1 MRKKLVIGNWKMNT
15 SFKEALHLTEE
26 LNQLLDK
33 QMEAVILVPFT
44 HIKSLQEK
52 CSTNVKVGAQNV
64 SQFENGAYTGEISAE
79 ILDSLQVE
87 YVTIGHSERRTIF
100 AESNQIIAE
109 KLEIALKYK
118 LKPVLCCGEDLEIRK
133 NGTYISF
140 VENQLQDAL
149 KNISESEMK
158 NIIIAYEPIWA
169 IGTGETASAAQAQ
182 EVHLS
187 IRNLLEKLFSKI
199 IAENT
204 TILYGGSVKASNAK
218 ELFSE
223 NDIDGALVGGAS
235 LNAESFVEIIKINY
249 EL

>member
-1 MRKKLVIGNWKMNT
+1 MRKKIVIGNWKMNT
-15 SFKEALHLTEE
+15 IFKEALLLTEE
-26 LNQLLDK
+26 INTLITK
-33 QMEAVILVPFT
+33 ETETVILVPFT

-52 CSTNVKVGAQNV
+52 CNANVIVGAQNV
-64 SQFENGAYTGEISAE
+64 SQFENGAFTGEISAE
-79 ILDSLQVE
+79 ILESLCVE

-100 AESNQIIAE
+100 AESNKIIAE
-109 KLEIALKYK
+109 KLAIALKYK
-118 LKPVLCCGEDLEIRK
+118 LKPVLCCGEALEIRK

-140 VENQLQDAL
+140 VENQLKDAL
-149 KNISESEMK
+149 QNVSESEMQ

-187 IRNLLEKLFSKI
+187 IRNLLEKLYNKEVAQNI
-199 IAENT
+199 

-223 NDIDGALVGGAS
+223 TDIDGALVGGAS
-235 LNAESFVEIIKINY
+235 LNAKSFVEIIKINH